1 MVGSVHRLNG
11 VAHLPFGVLARPP
24 TEPQAAC
31 EVRFA
36 SEQFTLIRPG
46 CRRAGDARRLTAPT
60 VLTETTALRFKF
72 TDGRETKHVVEARR
86 LPRLVRHWGAQSAPA
101 FGAGVLV
108 TRIGSDTDSRR
119 LLTRGKQKLPGVVAR
134 SGSPQAFVQQLIGHV
149 YRRQ

>member
-24 TEPQAAC
+24 TEQQAAR
-31 EVRFA
+31 EFRFA

-72 TDGRETKHVVEARR
+72 TDGREAKHVVEARR
-86 LPRLVRHWGAQSAPA
+86 LPSW
-101 FGAGVLV
+101 
-108 TRIGSDTDSRR
+108 
-119 LLTRGKQKLPGVVAR
+119 
-134 SGSPQAFVQQLIGHV
+134 
-149 YRRQ
+149 